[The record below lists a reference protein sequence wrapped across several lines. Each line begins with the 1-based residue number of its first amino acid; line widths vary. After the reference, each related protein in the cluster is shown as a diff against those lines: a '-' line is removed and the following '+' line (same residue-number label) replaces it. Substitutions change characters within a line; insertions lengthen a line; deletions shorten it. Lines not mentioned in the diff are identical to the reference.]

1 MHTGFRVNGIA
12 ELGTLTPSRMTDDA
26 LRQIERSWKR
36 NAAAWTQAVREGR
49 IATRRLATDRAVVD
63 AVLTLAPRR
72 VLDLGC
78 GEGWLARA
86 LAAAGVEV
94 VGVDA
99 SAPLVEAARR
109 AGGGEF
115 HVCSYAE
122 LASSSARFGDPFDVV
137 AANFALLGDP
147 VDDALRGARALLKTG
162 GAVVIQTVH
171 PWTARGDEPYRDGWR
186 MERFA
191 AFGSGFTEPMPW
203 YYRTLQ
209 SWLQVLEQAG
219 LGVDAAREPLHPA
232 TGEPAS
238 LILVARGR

>member
-1 MHTGFRVNGIA
+1 
-12 ELGTLTPSRMTDDA
+12 MTDDP
-26 LRQIERSWKR
+26 LRQIERSWQT
-36 NAAAWTQAVREGR
+36 NAAAWTEAVREGR
-49 IATRRLATDRAVVD
+49 IATRRLVTDQAAVN
-63 AVLTLAPRR
+63 AVLALAPSR

-86 LAAAGVEV
+86 LAAGGVEV

-99 SAPLVEAARR
+99 SAPLVEAACR

-122 LASSSARFGDPFDVV
+122 LAASSARFGDPFDVV
-137 AANFALLGDP
+137 VANFALVGDP
-147 VDDALRGARALLKTG
+147 LDDALGGARALLKPG
-162 GAVVIQTVH
+162 GALVIQTVH

-191 AFGSGFTEPMPW
+191 AFGGGFAEPMPW
-203 YYRTLQ
+203 FYRTLE
-209 SWLQVLEQAG
+209 SWIEVLRQAG
-219 LGVDAAREPLHPA
+219 LAVEAVREPIHPE

-238 LILVARGR
+238 LILVARAR

>member
-1 MHTGFRVNGIA
+1 
-12 ELGTLTPSRMTDDA
+12 MTDDA
-26 LRQIERSWKR
+26 LRQIERSWKA
-36 NAAAWTQAVREGR
+36 NAAAWTEAVREKR

-63 AVLTLAPRR
+63 AVLALAPRR

-86 LAAAGVEV
+86 LAAHGVEV

-99 SAPLVEAARR
+99 SAPLVDAARG

-115 HVCSYAE
+115 HVCSYAG
-122 LASSSARFGDPFDVV
+122 LADASARLGGPFDVV

-147 VDDALRGARALLKTG
+147 LDDALRGARSLLKSG
-162 GAVVIQTVH
+162 GALVIQTVH

-186 MERFA
+186 TERFA

-203 YYRTLQ
+203 YYRTLE
-209 SWLQVLEQAG
+209 SWLRVLEQAG
-219 LGVDAAREPLHPA
+219 LRVDAVREPLHPE
-232 TGEPAS
+232 TREPAS
-238 LILVARGR
+238 LILVARAR

>member
-1 MHTGFRVNGIA
+1 
-12 ELGTLTPSRMTDDA
+12 MTDDA
-26 LRQIERSWKR
+26 LRQIERSWQT
-36 NAAAWTQAVREGR
+36 NAAAWTEAVREGR
-49 IATRRLATDRAVVD
+49 IATRRLATDQAMVD
-63 AVLTLAPRR
+63 AVQGLAPRR

-86 LAAAGVEV
+86 LAAEDVEV

-99 SAPLVEAARR
+99 SPPLVEAARQ

-122 LASSSARFGDPFDVV
+122 LARASARFGDPFDVV
-137 AANFALLGDP
+137 AANFALLGES
-147 VDDALRGARALLKTG
+147 VEDALRGARALLKPG
-162 GAVVIQTVH
+162 GALVIQTVH

-186 MERFA
+186 TEQFA

-203 YYRTLQ
+203 YYRTLE
-209 SWLQVLEQAG
+209 SWLTALRQAG
-219 LGVDAAREPLHPA
+219 LGVDAVREPMHPE

-238 LILVARGR
+238 LILIASAR